1 MADKKNVYKDTLNLP
16 RTAFDMRAGLLK
28 KEPAIQE
35 KWRNDGLYHR
45 IRQARK
51 GAPRFLLHDGP
62 PYANGN
68 IHMGTGLNKVLK
80 DIVVRVKTMTGHD
93 SRYLPGWDCHGLPIE
108 QRVLDE
114 LGRAA
119 AGMEPMEIRKRCH
132 DYAARFA
139 KLQSEQFQR
148 LGVLG
153 EFEEPYITMDP
164 AYEADTIEVF
174 ARLIE
179 RNVVYRQ
186 LKPVH
191 WSIENKTALA
201 DAELEYHDR
210 DDLSIYVALPIDGKA
225 DGIPHRPGDSI
236 RLMVWTTTP
245 WTLPANEA
253 VAVHPKFAYA
263 AVHAETKDGPMT
275 FLVAEDLLATVAGVL
290 GGGSDPWLSA
300 HEVVGRITGAEL
312 LEIAPTYAHPIHP
325 GKSCPVVPALY
336 VTLDQGTGLVHTAPG
351 HGAEDYATGRS
362 VGLPINCPVREDGTF
377 DETVPEWLRGV
388 LVWDANT
395 KILERL
401 GQDRLLAHT
410 EKIRHS
416 YPHDWRSK
424 GPTIFRAT
432 KQWFISVDR
441 DLADGGASLRARA
454 LDVCGRDKPDGGVEF
469 IPGWGRSRILGMLES
484 RPDWCIS
491 RQRAW
496 GLPIPVFYNE
506 DGDPLLTQ
514 RSVRAVAAA
523 FRQHG
528 SNSWFTLSPDQLLP
542 GYAPEEDPDLEAPDR
557 FPIGDLTPGRDIFDV
572 WFESGSS
579 WYSAAIGRGLTDR
592 IPVDLYL
599 EGSDQH
605 RGWFQLSLLPALGTQ
620 GVPPYETVLTHG
632 FVVTEDG
639 HKMSKS
645 LGNAIDIIEQLQK
658 RGADILRL
666 WSASQNYHDDIR
678 CSESLIAQSEDAYR
692 KIRNTLRFLM
702 GSCNDFDPARH
713 AVPSR
718 ERSLDHWMRMELHR
732 MIRDVRRAYDGYEFH
747 KAARL
752 IYEFCTVEASSI
764 YLAAVKDR
772 LYCEAPDAPRRR
784 ASQTVI
790 HETLVALVKLLAP
803 IIPHTCDEAWGHI
816 PALSPDEPDNVH
828 LALLPDPDDALV
840 AEATDPGPSYVG
852 IAAFSKRK
860 GDPGAAWIWRELF
873 ALRTSGLLKLEGI
886 RNSGVKD
893 PLDTEAVFHVASRYK
908 SVETLLEE
916 HITDL
921 EDLLGVGYAR
931 VDRVDKLDYDAAVLV
946 RVVDTREMYPRC
958 ARSWKRRPDVGS
970 DPDFPDLSARDAAA
984 VRTIR
989 EAREHG
995 EEGSQ
1000 R

>member
-1 MADKKNVYKDTLNLP
+1 MSEKKNVYKDTLSLP
-16 RTAFDMRAGLLK
+16 RTGFDMRAGLLA

-35 KWRNDGLYHR
+35 AWKQGALYGR
-45 IRQARK
+45 IREAR
-51 GAPRFLLHDGP
+51 GGRTRFLLHDGP

-80 DIVVRVKTMTGHD
+80 DIVVRIKTMTGFD

-108 QRVLDE
+108 QRVADE

-119 AGMEPMEIRKRCH
+119 AGMEAMEIRRRCR

-148 LGVLG
+148 LGVVG
-153 EFEEPYITMDP
+153 EFDEPYITMDP

-179 RNVVYRQ
+179 QKVVYRH

-201 DAELEYHDR
+201 DAELEYRDR
-210 DDLSIYVALPIDGKA
+210 DDLSIYVAVALDG
-225 DGIPHRPGDSI
+225 GIEAFARRPGDSV

-253 VAVHPKFAYA
+253 VAVHPKFVYA
-263 AVHAETKDGPMT
+263 AVHAESKAGPMT
-275 FLVAEDLLATVAGVL
+275 FLVADDLLPAVLAVL
-290 GGGSDPWLSA
+290 GGGADPWLAS
-300 HEVVGRITGAEL
+300 HEVLERITGAEL
-312 LEIAPTYAHPIHP
+312 LERKPTYAHPIHP

-336 VTLDQGTGLVHTAPG
+336 VTLEQGTGLVHTAPG
-351 HGAEDYATGRS
+351 HGMEDYATGLAA
-362 VGLPINCPVREDGTF
+362 GLPITCPVREDGTF
-377 DETVPEWLRGV
+377 DETVPAWLRGSV
-388 LVWDANT
+388 VWDANST
-395 KILERL
+395 ILERL
-401 GQDRLLAHT
+401 AEAGLLAHT

-432 KQWFISVDR
+432 EQWFISVDR
-441 DLADGGASLRARA
+441 PLADGSGSLRARA
-454 LDVCGRDKPDGGVEF
+454 LEVCGKERAEGGIEF
-469 IPGWGRSRILGMLES
+469 VPGWGRSRIVGMLES

-496 GLPIPVFYNE
+496 GLPIPVFYNQE
-506 DGDPLLTQ
+506 GEPLLTP
-514 RSVRAVAAA
+514 RSVRAVGAA
-523 FRQHG
+523 FREHG
-528 SNSWFTLSPDQLLP
+528 SDSWFTLPPDRLLP
-542 GYAPEEDPDLEAPDR
+542 GYHPEKDPDLEAPDR
-557 FPIGDLTPGRDIFDV
+557 FAVARLSPGRDIFDV

-579 WYSAAIGRGLTDR
+579 WYAAAIGRGLTDR
-592 IPVDLYL
+592 IPVELYL

-605 RGWFQLSLLPALGTQ
+605 RGWFQLSLLPALGAR
-620 GVPPYETVLTHG
+620 GVAPYETVLTHG

-645 LGNAIDIIEQLQK
+645 LGNAIDIIEQLQR
-658 RGADILRL
+658 RGADVLRL
-666 WSASQNYHDDIR
+666 WCASQNYHDDIR

-702 GSCNDFDPARH
+702 GSCDDFDPARH
-713 AVPSR
+713 AVAAR

-732 MIRDVRRAYDGYEFH
+732 MIRDVRLAYDRYEFH
-747 KAARL
+747 RAARL
-752 IYEFCTVEASSI
+752 VYEFCTVQASSI

-772 LYCEAPDAPRRR
+772 LYCETPGSPRRR

-816 PALSPDEPDNVH
+816 PARSPDEPDNVH
-828 LALLPDPDDALV
+828 LAFLPEPDDALV
-840 AEATDPGPSYVG
+840 AQATDPGPVYVG
-852 IAAFSKRK
+852 IGTYSKRR
-860 GDPGAAWIWRELF
+860 GDPGPAWIWREMF
-873 ALRTSGLLKLEGI
+873 ALRTSGLLKLEEI
-886 RNSGVKD
+886 RNEGVKD
-893 PLDTEAVFHVASRYK
+893 PLDTEAVFHVGSRYK
-908 SVETLLEE
+908 SVENLLEAQ
-916 HITDL
+916 IADL

-931 VDRVDKLDYDAAVLV
+931 VDRVDKLEYDAAVQV
-946 RVVDTREMYPRC
+946 RIVDTREMYPRC

-970 DPDFPDLSARDAAA
+970 DPEYPDLSARDAAA
-984 VRTIR
+984 VRAIR
-989 EAREHG
+989 AAGSPG
-995 EEGSQ
+995 EESA